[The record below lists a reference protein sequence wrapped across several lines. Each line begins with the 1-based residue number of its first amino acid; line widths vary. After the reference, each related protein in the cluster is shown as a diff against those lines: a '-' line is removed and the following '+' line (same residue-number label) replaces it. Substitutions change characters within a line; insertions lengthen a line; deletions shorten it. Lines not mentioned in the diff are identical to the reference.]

1 MLKTGELRRLLDKK
15 GISIDLPKVRPMIF
29 KPGAPDATDGT
40 ITLKLP
46 EQVGKS
52 YVRSEVNDYNSSDV
66 PDYIKDCLGEA
77 VRLILDDDFSFA
89 VEAGD
94 ANGCG
99 YCPAAML
106 CEKFVPK
113 SW

>member
-1 MLKTGELRRLLDKK
+1 MLKTGEFRRLLDKK

-52 YVRSEVNDYNSSDV
+52 YVRSKISDYKSDDA

-77 VRLILDDDFSFA
+77 VRLILNDDFSFA

>member
-1 MLKTGELRRLLDKK
+1 MLKSGELKK
-15 GISIDLPKVRPMIF
+15 LTNSHISIVSPKVRPMIF

-52 YVRSEVNDYNSSDV
+52 YVRSKISDYKSDDV
-66 PDYIKDCLGEA
+66 PDYIKDCLSEA

-94 ANGCG
+94 ASGCN
-99 YCPAAML
+99 YCPASML